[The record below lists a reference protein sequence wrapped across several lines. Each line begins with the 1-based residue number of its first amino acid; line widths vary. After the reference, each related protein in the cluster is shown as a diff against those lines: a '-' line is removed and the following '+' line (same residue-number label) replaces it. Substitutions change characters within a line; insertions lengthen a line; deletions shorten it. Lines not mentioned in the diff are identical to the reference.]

1 MADLS
6 VVAANVKP
14 GSDAVTK
21 RGIASE
27 AITAGDSVFVA
38 VDLGIELCE
47 KDQAALDAACRGVAL
62 NDAAVDQPIEYAV
75 SGSVDM
81 GAILA
86 IGQVYIVGAAPGGL
100 APEVDAGA
108 GDFVTVVGVATSAN
122 LLKLGI
128 LQSGVAHA

>member
-1 MADLS
+1 MADLV
-6 VVAANVKP
+6 VVATNVKP

-21 RGIASE
+21 RGIAGE
-27 AITAGDSVFVA
+27 AISAGDSVFIA
-38 VDLGIELCE
+38 TDQGIELCE
-47 KDQAALDAACRGVAL
+47 KDTVVADAACRGVAL

-81 GAILA
+81 GAILS
-86 IGQVYIVGAAPGGL
+86 IGQTYIVGAAPGGL
-100 APEVDAGA
+100 APEADAAVGN
-108 GDFVTVVGVATSAN
+108 FTTVVGIATTVN

>member
-1 MADLS
+1 MADLT
-6 VVAANVKP
+6 VVAENVKP

-21 RGIASE
+21 RGIAGE
-27 AITAGDSVFVA
+27 AISAGDSVFVA
-38 VDLGIELCE
+38 TDGGIELCE
-47 KDQAALDAACRGVAL
+47 KDQAAADAACRGVAL

-81 GAILA
+81 GAILS
-86 IGQVYIVGAAPGGL
+86 IGQTYIVGAAPGGL
-100 APEVDAGA
+100 APESDAAA
-108 GDFVTVVGVATSAN
+108 GNFTTVVGIATTGN

>member
-1 MADLS
+1 MADLV
-6 VVAANVKP
+6 VVAGNVKP

-21 RGIASE
+21 GGIAGE
-27 AITAGDSVFVA
+27 AISAGDSVFEA
-38 VDLGIELCE
+38 ADKGIELCE
-47 KDQAALDAACRGVAL
+47 KDQAVIDAACRGVAL

-86 IGQVYIVGAAPGGL
+86 VGQVYIVGAGPGGI
-100 APEVDAGA
+100 APEADGSS
-108 GDFVTVVGVATSAN
+108 GNFITVVGVAITGN

>member
-1 MADLS
+1 MADLV

-14 GSDAVTK
+14 GSEAVTK
-21 RGIASE
+21 RGIAGE
-27 AITAGDSVFVA
+27 AISAGDSVFVA
-38 VDLGIELCE
+38 ADNGIELCE

-81 GAILA
+81 GAILS
-86 IGQVYIVGAAPGGL
+86 IGETYIVGAAPGGL
-100 APEVDAGA
+100 APETDAVA
-108 GDFVTVVGVATSAN
+108 GNFTTVVGIATTVN